1 MFAAKNPSNLAGH
14 VRPLHPARHHTV
26 LTEALYPMDLISRT
40 CARATLGLC
49 CVILGLGAALPTAR
63 AQSERTEASLRFDVM
78 EYVVEG
84 NTVLEAEAIERAVYP
99 FMGPEKN
106 IADVEA
112 AAAALQKIYRDRGYG
127 NVTVDVPEQRADS
140 GAITLRVT
148 EGRIVR
154 TRVMGSR
161 YFSQGY
167 ILERVDSAAEGQV
180 PHFPTL
186 QTQLG
191 SVNRTADRRV
201 APLLRPGREPGTT
214 EIDLVVTDALPLHG
228 SVGLN
233 NQAGPN
239 TSSTRLTASLR
250 YDNLW
255 QRDHSLGLQWV
266 MSPEKTSEVQVLSA
280 SYTVPMGD
288 VGQDSLTWSFTQSDS
303 KVAAGVADSRVLG
316 KGRIWGVR
324 RNITLVLKETEY
336 HLLVVGADYKDFD
349 ETIEASN
356 DTGFSTPI
364 AYLPLQLSWL
374 GGTNSASGRWQWN
387 LGLSAGLSG
396 LVNKQREFAE
406 KRFLASASYSIVKLD
421 LTREQPLPWWGSSL
435 RARVEGQWTSQ
446 PLISNEQFAVGGADS
461 VRGYLESAAAG
472 DSGLRTSLEWR
483 SRELAPLLPAH
494 TARWVSSL
502 TGLAFVEA
510 AAAFIQ
516 SAQSEQ
522 TRRFGLASAGFGL
535 RIKATPGT
543 SLSLDLG
550 WPLRSLSQTQRGDLR
565 LHASGLFE
573 F

>member
-1 MFAAKNPSNLAGH
+1 MALNPGTRARLALWLCCGS
-14 VRPLHPARHHTV
+14 L
-26 LTEALYPMDLISRT
+26 LL
-40 CARATLGLC
+40 CATLP
-49 CVILGLGAALPTAR
+49 AAW
-63 AQSERTEASLRFDVM
+63 AQTERTEVSLRFDVL

-84 NTVLEAEAIERAVYP
+84 NSVLEAEAIERAVYP

-106 IADVEA
+106 ISDVEA
-112 AAAALQKIYRDRGYG
+112 AAAGLQKVYRDRGYG
-127 NVTVDVPEQRADS
+127 NVTVDVPEQRADT

-186 QTQLG
+186 QAQLG

-201 APLLRPGREPGTT
+201 VPLLRPGRDAGTT
-214 EIDLVVTDALPLHG
+214 ELDLVVTDALPVHG

-239 TSSTRLTASLR
+239 TSGTRLTASLR

-255 QRDHSLGLQWV
+255 QRDHSLGLQAV
-266 MSPEKTSEVQVLSA
+266 LSPEKTSEVQVFSA
-280 SYTVPMGD
+280 AYTVPMGN
-288 VGQDSLTWSFTQSDS
+288 VGQDSLLWTFTQSNS
-303 KVAAGVADSRVLG
+303 KVAAGVGDSRVLG
-316 KGRIWGVR
+316 KGRIWGLR
-324 RNITLVLKETEY
+324 RNITLELKETEY
-336 HLLVVGADYKDFD
+336 HLLVVGADFKDFD

-356 DTGFSTPI
+356 DSGFSTPI
-364 AYLPLQLSWL
+364 TYLPLQLSWL
-374 GGTNSASGRWQWN
+374 GGTNHAGGRWQWN
-387 LGLSAGLSG
+387 FGLSAGLRG
-396 LVNKQREFAE
+396 LVNKQREFE
-406 KRFLASASYSIVKLD
+406 LKRYLATGSYSIVKLD
-421 LTREQPLPWWGSSL
+421 LTREQPLPFWGSSL
-435 RARVEGQWTSQ
+435 RARIEGQWTHQ

-472 DSGLRTSLEWR
+472 DSGLRASLEWR
-483 SRELAPLLPAH
+483 SRELAPLLPGIA
-494 TARWVSSL
+494 TRWVSSL
-502 TGLAFVEA
+502 TGLVFAEGAGVFV
-510 AAAFIQ
+510 Q
-516 SAQSEQ
+516 SPQAEQ
-522 TRRFGLASAGFGL
+522 TRRFGLLSAGFGL
-535 RIKATPGT
+535 RIKATPGI

-550 WPLRSLSQTQRGDLR
+550 WPLRKLGETDRGDLR